1 MNGFAEKRSKSEK
14 MSQLKK
20 ASLILILAS
29 VFMLISSAGK
39 IAEIFYYSSTYGYN
53 YYELVDFIAPVTGI
67 VAAILFII
75 GFLVLRDAR

>member
-1 MNGFAEKRSKSEK
+1 LNRFTEKYGKSEK
-14 MSQLKK
+14 MSQLKN

-75 GFLVLRDAR
+75 GFMVLRDTR